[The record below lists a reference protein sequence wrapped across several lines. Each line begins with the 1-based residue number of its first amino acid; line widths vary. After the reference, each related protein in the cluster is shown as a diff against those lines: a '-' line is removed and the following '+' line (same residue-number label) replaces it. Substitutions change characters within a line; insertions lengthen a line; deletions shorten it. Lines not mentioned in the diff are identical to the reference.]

1 MSQVDKGMGKRTP
14 FCAVV
19 LALAALPLSG
29 MAGPAF
35 SGPDTGQ
42 VFFQITAALLSGNGP
57 EALALSNT
65 GLGQAGLSA
74 ADRSRL
80 LLDRGLAD
88 QLQANPEAALA
99 DLTEAINAQAL
110 SPQEQA
116 RAFLERG
123 LVLDG
128 MNRLNDAIG
137 DYGAV
142 LRLTPNSPA
151 ALNNRANALR
161 RQNRFDDARR
171 DYLASLAADNPAP
184 EYPYYGLGR
193 IAESEGKTGVA
204 RNFYSRALAANP
216 GYSLAAQRLTVLGGA
231 ASNADMITLKPPTDV
246 ITLKPP
252 KGVAPP
258 QIVEVGNA
266 AAALRPPA
274 AISVPRYQV
283 AAQPTIKPVDNSDRD
298 GQPGLRPALDNPGG
312 QQVQLG
318 AWRLEAEA
326 AAGWDHAL
334 KAADGAL
341 SGFSPHIVAADLPGR
356 GRYYR
361 LRVVTPDG
369 KQLCAILM
377 AKGLACILAR
387 D

>member
-14 FCAVV
+14 VCAVV
-19 LALAALPLSG
+19 LVLAALPLSG
-29 MAGPAF
+29 MAEPAF
-35 SGPDTGQ
+35 SVPDTGQ
-42 VFFQITAALLSGNGP
+42 VLSQIAAALLSGNGP
-57 EALALSNT
+57 EALALSDA

-80 LLDRGLAD
+80 LLDRGLAN

-116 RAFLERG
+116 RALLERG

-184 EYPYYGLGR
+184 EYPYYGLGQ
-193 IAESEGKTGVA
+193 IAESEGKSGEA
-204 RNFYSRALAANP
+204 RNFYARALAANP

-231 ASNADMITLKPPTDV
+231 ATKADV

-252 KGVAPP
+252 KGMGPP

-274 AISVPRYQV
+274 AKPVPQYEV
-283 AAQPTIKPVDNSDRD
+283 AAQPTIKPADNSDRD

-312 QQVQLG
+312 QEVQLG
-318 AWRLEAEA
+318 AWRQEAEA

-334 KAADGAL
+334 KTADGAL

-361 LRVVTPDG
+361 LRVVTPNG

-377 AKGLACILAR
+377 GKGMACILAR

>member
-1 MSQVDKGMGKRTP
+1 L
-14 FCAVV
+14 
-19 LALAALPLSG
+19 LAK
-29 MAGPAF
+29 
-35 SGPDTGQ
+35 
-42 VFFQITAALLSGNGP
+42 
-57 EALALSNT
+57 
-65 GLGQAGLSA
+65 
-74 ADRSRL
+74 
-80 LLDRGLAD
+80 
-88 QLQANPEAALA
+88 PEAALA

-110 SPQEQA
+110 SPGEQA

-151 ALNNRANALR
+151 ALNNRANAFR
-161 RQNRFDDARR
+161 RQNRFDEARR

-184 EYPYYGLGR
+184 EYPYFGLGQ
-193 IAESEGKTGVA
+193 IAESEGKSGEA
-204 RNFYSRALAANP
+204 RNFYAKAIAANP
-216 GYSLAAQRLTVLGGA
+216 GYSLAAQRLTALGGSPA
-231 ASNADMITLKPPTDV
+231 KADI

-252 KGVAPP
+252 KGMGTPKIAAA
-258 QIVEVGNA
+258 ENA
-266 AAALRPPA
+266 AMTPRPPA
-274 AISVPRYQV
+274 AKPAPQFKV
-283 AAQPTIKPVDNSDRD
+283 AAEPRMNPAAYSDRD
-298 GQPGLRPALDNPGG
+298 SQPGLRPALDNPGG

-318 AWRLEAEA
+318 AWRQEAEA
-326 AAGWDHAL
+326 AAGWDRAS
-334 KAADGAL
+334 KMADGAL
-341 SGFSPHIVAADLPGR
+341 SGFSPLIVAADLPGK

-369 KQLCAILM
+369 KRLCAILI